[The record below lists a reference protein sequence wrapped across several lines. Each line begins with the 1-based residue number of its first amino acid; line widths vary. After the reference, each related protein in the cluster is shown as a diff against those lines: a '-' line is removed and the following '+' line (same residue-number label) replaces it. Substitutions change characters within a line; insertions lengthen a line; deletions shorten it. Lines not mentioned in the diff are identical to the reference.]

1 LNIRAFPKSR
11 KELFAYQYFDFNK
24 VLEEKWKGWKMY
36 DIEKEMRRQQGQNN
50 IIKALFAKEETKNI
64 FYKFVDNSQG

>member
-1 LNIRAFPKSR
+1 
-11 KELFAYQYFDFNK
+11 
-24 VLEEKWKGWKMY
+24 MY

-64 FYKFVDNSQG
+64 LYKFVDNSQG